1 MLKSIKSIEH
11 KRALK
16 KALKE
21 IEGNHQVKSSTA
33 SNSNVSKVYSR
44 DTTRVNSA
52 FTKPSTEVIDLKEFK
67 NWRKVEK
74 VESNNPVYRDQLFK
88 SSLSK
93 NDEQFFDDVVQ
104 KPINV
109 SSFVGNQTNE
119 ERKPSTDF
127 SKYFAE
133 KRKNDVEKESSQKAK
148 NENEKFESAKSTFA
162 KMFEEVEKRKQL
174 AKQNRQEKVEDEV
187 RETEKTQEDVDETE
201 LVLQKSETIEEKL
214 PEVKVE
220 IEEAKPKLKVL
231 PKEPEQEKIEKAEP
245 KQHVSVDVSK
255 PVASTTVK
263 KQVNRKP
270 RGKNKRKFDADVVG
284 SVDWR

>member
-1 MLKSIKSIEH
+1 MLKAIKSIEH
-11 KRALK
+11 KKALK

-21 IEGNHQVKSSTA
+21 LENNHHVNKRSTD

-44 DTTRVNSA
+44 DTSRVNSA

-74 VESNNPVYRDQLFK
+74 VESNNPVYHDQLFK

-93 NDEQFFDDVVQ
+93 NDDQFFDDVVQ

-119 ERKPSTDF
+119 ERTPSTDF
-127 SKYFAE
+127 SKYFSE
-133 KRKNDVEKESSQKAK
+133 KRKINVEKESSQKVK
-148 NENEKFESAKSTFA
+148 NDDEKFESAKSTFA
-162 KMFEEVEKRKQL
+162 KMFEEVEKIKQL

-187 RETEKTQEDVDETE
+187 RETDKTQADVDETE

-220 IEEAKPKLKVL
+220 IDEAKPKLKVL
-231 PKEPEQEKIEKAEP
+231 PKESEHEKILKAEP
-245 KQHVSVDVSK
+245 KHVSVDISK
-255 PVASTTVK
+255 PVSSTTVK
-263 KQVNRKP
+263 RQTNRKP